1 MVPAVLELLRARG
14 AALNGWW
21 AAALKGPDCRLEGA
35 MRVGLFPAVQQTHED
50 MRTGSMAHVKLKI
63 QSPI

>member
-1 MVPAVLELLRARG
+1 MAPAVLELMRARG
-14 AALNGWW
+14 AALKGWW
-21 AAALKGPDCRLEGA
+21 AAVLKRSDCRLEGA
-35 MRVGLFPAVQQTHED
+35 MCVGLFPAVQQTHED